1 MAGKEEVRRRKYEGR
16 SMKEKLRSTNR
27 AMSYFFLFRLAPIAV
42 CVDNLFIVR
51 QAHSEVN
58 PSSGKP
64 NILKEEKTMGLL
76 DSILGAATG
85 KTDGSGGAAQLI
97 GVLGGL
103 LAQSGGLQGL
113 ANKFAQSG
121 QGNAFQ
127 SWVGVGEDEAISSNQ
142 IQNALGS
149 EQVNALAAKMGIDP
163 AQASSFLAEYL
174 PKIVDKLTPAGKVD
188 PTADHQQ
195 GLAALLPSL
204 LQSLQ
209 GQAPSGQS
217 TQA

>member
-1 MAGKEEVRRRKYEGR
+1 
-16 SMKEKLRSTNR
+16 
-27 AMSYFFLFRLAPIAV
+27 
-42 CVDNLFIVR
+42 
-51 QAHSEVN
+51 
-58 PSSGKP
+58 
-64 NILKEEKTMGLL
+64 MGLL
-76 DSILGAATG
+76 DSILGAVTS
-85 KTDGSGGAAQLI
+85 KTDSSGGAAQLI

-113 ANKFAQSG
+113 ASRFAQSG

-127 SWVGVGEDEAISSNQ
+127 SWVGMGENQPVSSNQ

-174 PKIVDKLTPAGKVD
+174 PKIVDKLTPEGKVD
-188 PTADHQQ
+188 PAADHQQ

-204 LQSLQ
+204 LQSLG
-209 GQAPSGQS
+209 GQSSSGQS
-217 TQA
+217 AQA